1 MNIWGNSMN
10 EQKDIMKNLLS
21 KENIKYSLIFLFLSI
36 IFLYFVRGPLL
47 NSFSKTEIAKEI
59 HFFIIPLNLEGILF
73 WLIFASTFTP
83 YIIFIYKRKYE
94 TFILGFLIPSLIIN
108 IYTYSLVGL
117 HLDAIYI
124 EWSFWNLIPSFV
136 LIYLLRRSRNP
147 KEDLIRIVFFV
158 LLSKLLSLC
167 SLIYCTGYC
176 SSIVDLFCYVSFSL
190 FAAAYLI
197 LLSFAVEKIAKIKIF
212 RHEL

>member
-1 MNIWGNSMN
+1 M
-10 EQKDIMKNLLS
+10 EQYYRKNLLS

-36 IFLYFVRGPLL
+36 IFLYFVRDPLL

-94 TFILGFLIPSLIIN
+94 IFILGFFIPSLIIN

-117 HLDAIYI
+117 HLDALYI

-136 LIYLLRRSRNP
+136 LIYLLRRSKNL
-147 KEDLIRIVFFV
+147 KEDLISIVFFV

-197 LLSFAVEKIAKIKIF
+197 LLSFAIEKIAKIKIF
-212 RHEL
+212 RHEYMKQ

>member
-1 MNIWGNSMN
+1 
-10 EQKDIMKNLLS
+10 LLS
-21 KENIKYSLIFLFLSI
+21 IV
-36 IFLYFVRGPLL
+36 FLYYVRGPLL
-47 NSFSKTEIAKEI
+47 LTFLKTEIAKEI

-94 TFILGFLIPSLIIN
+94 IFILGFLIPSLIIN

-136 LIYLLRRSRNP
+136 LIYLLRRSKNP
-147 KEDLIRIVFFV
+147 KEDLISIVFFV

-212 RHEL
+212 RHEYMKQ

>member
-1 MNIWGNSMN
+1 MRK
-10 EQKDIMKNLLS
+10 QKNTIERLFS
-21 KENIKYSLIFLFLSI
+21 IENIEYSLIFLFLSI

-47 NSFSKTEIAKEI
+47 NSFLLKTEIAKEI
-59 HFFIIPLNLEGILF
+59 SRPILIPSNLGEFLY
-73 WLIFASTFTP
+73 WLIYALVFTP
-83 YIIFIYKRKYE
+83 YILFIYKRKYE
-94 TFILGFLIPSLIIN
+94 IFILGFFIPSLIIY

-124 EWSFWNLIPSFV
+124 GWSFWNLISAFA
-136 LIYLLRRSRNP
+136 LIYLLRRSKNL
-147 KEDLIRIVFFV
+147 KEDLISIIFSV

-167 SLIYCTGYC
+167 ALTYYTGYC
-176 SSIVDLFCYVSFSL
+176 SSVDLLCYVSFSL

-212 RHEL
+212 RRAT

>member
-1 MNIWGNSMN
+1 MNK
-10 EQKDIMKNLLS
+10 QKDIMKNLLS

-36 IFLYFVRGPLL
+36 IFLYFIRGPLL

-59 HFFIIPLNLEGILF
+59 HFLIIPLNLEGILF

-94 TFILGFLIPSLIIN
+94 IFILGFFIPSLIIN

-136 LIYLLRRSRNP
+136 LIYLLRRSKTL
-147 KEDLIRIVFFV
+147 KEDLISIVFFV

-167 SLIYCTGYC
+167 SLIYCTGHY
-176 SSIVDLFCYVSFSL
+176 SSVDLLCYVSFSL

-197 LLSFAVEKIAKIKIF
+197 LLSFVVEKIAKVKIF
-212 RHEL
+212 RHGAVIQ